1 VTEPLAPQK
10 PPTLAQT
17 ETINQSVRRRRKS
30 LEQRVKVRGAD
41 GLNAFTKVLT
51 RGRYVDLAHTLL
63 DMAVDEKI
71 GAADRIRAIQTLLN
85 YGIGRPKQLLE
96 VKQTN
101 KVDVKLME
109 TRIRAVLGIDILD
122 NHTPQPVESTFI
134 TSGPPEDRQSGVEDT
149 DRHPLALPAPVP
161 DGQEP
166 VHSLGEVAA
175 SGSDVDVRSQERPE
189 ADHARDAA

>member
-71 GAADRIRAIQTLLN
+71 GAADRIRAIQTL
-85 YGIGRPKQLLE
+85 LLE